1 MDMSIQE
8 RFLGKEEIQKL
19 QSKTVALIGLG
30 GIGSTVAEV
39 LVRNGVNLRIV
50 DKDRVYEKDQPR
62 QTLFTREDVT
72 KFKAKQG
79 KKRLEEINKNVKV
92 KTFHE
97 ELTKDNLFLLEAD
110 LIIDASNSKEITLMV
125 NEFAVRKKIPLIVA
139 NYSGS
144 KGHIFTVDKVQHK
157 KSACANCITAKL
169 ALPPI
174 SKEGAYPPTAI
185 NIAGFVIS
193 AAIKNLVGIKNI
205 ETLVYVDMLKM
216 EVRRRTVEKE
226 KGCPHCKL
234 AK

>member
-8 RFLGKEEIQKL
+8 KFLGEEAIKKL
-19 QSKTVALIGLG
+19 QAKTVALIGLG
-30 GIGSTVAEV
+30 GVGSTVAEI
-39 LVRNGVNLRIV
+39 LARNGVNLRIV

-79 KKRLEEINKNVKV
+79 KKRLEELNKDVKI

-110 LIIDASNSKEITLMV
+110 LIIDTSNNMDLMLLA
-125 NEFAVRKKIPLIVA
+125 NEFALSKQIPFITA

-144 KGHIFTVDKVQHK
+144 KGHVFTVDRIQHK
-157 KSACANCITAKL
+157 KCACAQCIYDKL
-169 ALPPI
+169 KLPPI
-174 SKEGAYPPTAI
+174 SKEGAYSPTAI
-185 NIAGFVIS
+185 SVAGFVIS
-193 AAIKNLVGIKNI
+193 AAIKNLIGIENI
-205 ETLVYVDMLKM
+205 ETLVCIDMLKM
-216 EVRRRTVEKE
+216 EIRRHHVEKE
-226 KGCPHCKL
+226 KGCTHCKA